1 MTNRKFKQTLQ
12 VVGYSYKD
20 YLNLYINVTG
30 EISLT
35 MLQLVHVCSR
45 ASCVLNTLLD
55 QALIVNTDY
64 VLEVSQMRDALLKW
78 EKENLV

>member
-12 VVGYSYKD
+12 AVGYSYKD
-20 YLNLYINVTG
+20 YLNLYINVVG
-30 EISLT
+30 GIGV
-35 MLQLVHVCSR
+35 LQLVHLCRR
-45 ASCVLNTLLD
+45 ASCVLDTLMD

>member
-1 MTNRKFKQTLQ
+1 MHLCR
-12 VVGYSYKD
+12 
-20 YLNLYINVTG
+20 
-30 EISLT
+30 
-35 MLQLVHVCSR
+35 R
-45 ASCVLNTLLD
+45 ASCVLDTLMD